1 MVRTFYN
8 IFQMY
13 LECLIITNYPY
24 VCRICVRAPH
34 AIGERI
40 SIEFSLVE
48 TVIPSSS
55 IIFTLR

>member
-1 MVRTFYN
+1 MVCTFYN
-8 IFQMY
+8 IFQMG

-24 VCRICVRAPH
+24 VGMICVSAPH
-34 AIGERI
+34 ATGERI

-48 TVIPSSS
+48 TVILSSS